1 MTNQLAIILAA
12 TIVVAILADQV
23 LNSGA
28 ALVFLVQQLLEFI
41 TYLKFWR

>member
-12 TIVVAILADQV
+12 IIVAAVIADQV

-28 ALVFLVQQLLEFI
+28 ALVFLFQQLLEMI